1 MMTIL
6 TARELM
12 MKVQVVVIHQ
22 NGAESQ
28 HVS

>member
-1 MMTIL
+1 MTIL

-28 HVS
+28 RVC